1 MEVHGYGIVQQQE
14 PMVADGKQI
23 SGEVLVALLREAQ
36 SAASRVAEINGN
48 LGDRV
53 KHHKDHS
60 NLHTG
65 AFAIIKKMARME
77 ELKRD
82 AFWAALSLYK
92 DIADEKLWDRHSGDL
107 ADMAVQ
113 SDDAEHEADEDVEAA
128 KRNEA
133 ALRRGISELP
143 EDADD
148 APKPGERRRSKPKTG
163 GGEPGT
169 YKLN

>member
-1 MEVHGYGIVQQQE
+1 MT
-14 PMVADGKQI
+14 DGKQI

-36 SAASRVAEINGN
+36 SAASRVAEINGS

-53 KHHKDHS
+53 KHHKEHS

-65 AFAIIKKMARME
+65 AFAVIKKMARME

-82 AFWAALSLYK
+82 EFWAALSLYK
-92 DIADEKLWDRHSGDL
+92 DIADEKLWDCHSGDL
-107 ADMAVQ
+107 ADMAAQ
-113 SDDAEHEADEDVEAA
+113 SDVEDETDGDEGDEDVAA
-128 KRNEA
+128 AERHEA

-143 EDADD
+143 ENADD
-148 APKPGERRRSKPKTG
+148 SPKLGERRRSKPKTR